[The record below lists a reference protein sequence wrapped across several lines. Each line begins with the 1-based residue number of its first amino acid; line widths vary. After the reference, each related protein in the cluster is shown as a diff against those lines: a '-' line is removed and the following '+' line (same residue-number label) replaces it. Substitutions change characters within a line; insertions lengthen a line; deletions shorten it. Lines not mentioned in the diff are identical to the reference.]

1 MDLRQLS
8 YFIAAA
14 EERNLGRAAERL
26 HMSQPPLT
34 RQIKALE
41 EQVGA
46 PLFERTPRG
55 MLLTQAGEALLQD
68 ARDIFSL
75 VDQATDRARRA
86 GDGTTGRIDVG
97 LHGSA
102 MFGVVPQVLT
112 RFSEMHPEVEVSLY
126 QGQTHQ
132 QVTAIRQRRILIGF
146 ERMVPMDDDLAVE
159 LVARERLLVAMSSA
173 HPFAQRSAIPV
184 ALLRNQPILTASSRS
199 APAITL
205 RLCRAA
211 GFEPRFAAQAGDLI
225 MATMMTGISRQLA
238 LVPESMTNLR
248 LPGVTYLPL
257 ETAGEPAH
265 MEVHCFYRKEEAS
278 PVLQRMLE
286 VVRAFAG
293 DIVPLADRGAVNP

>member
-1 MDLRQLS
+1 MNLRQLT
-8 YFIAAA
+8 YFIAVA

-41 EQVGA
+41 EAVGA
-46 PLFERTPRG
+46 QLFERMPRG

-68 ARDIFSL
+68 ARDIFGL
-75 VDQATDRARRA
+75 VDQAADRARRV
-86 GDGTTGRIDVG
+86 GSGTTGRIDVG

-112 RFSEMHPEVEVSLY
+112 RFSEVHPEVEVSLH

-132 QVTAIRQRRILIGF
+132 QVTAIRQRRVLIGF
-146 ERMVPMDDDLAVE
+146 ERMVPLDDDMAVE

-173 HPFAQRSAIPV
+173 HPFAGRDTVPV
-184 ALLRNQPILTASSRS
+184 VLLRNQPIVTASSRS

-211 GFEPRFAAQAGDLI
+211 GFEPRFSGQAGDLI
-225 MATMMTGISRQLA
+225 MATLMTGISRQIA

-248 LPGVTYLPL
+248 LPGVTYVPL
-257 ETAGEPAH
+257 ETDGEAAH
-265 MEVHCFYRKEEAS
+265 MEVHCFYRKDEAS
-278 PVLQRMLE
+278 PVLHRMLE
-286 VVRAFAG
+286 VVREFCNDARMA
-293 DIVPLADRGAVNP
+293 R

>member
-41 EQVGA
+41 EEVGA
-46 PLFERTPRG
+46 HLFERTPRG

-68 ARDIFSL
+68 ARDIFGL
-75 VDQATDRARRA
+75 VEQASDRARRA
-86 GDGTTGRIDVG
+86 GGGTTGRIDVG

-112 RFSEMHPEVEVSLY
+112 RFSDAHPEVEVSLY

-132 QVTAIRQRRILIGF
+132 QVTAIRQRRVLIGF
-146 ERMVPMDDDLAVE
+146 ERMVPPDDDMAVE
-159 LVARERLLVAMSSA
+159 LVSRERLLVAMSSS
-173 HPFAQRSAIPV
+173 HPFARRATVPV
-184 ALLRNQPILTASSRS
+184 ALLRNQPIVTASARS
-199 APAITL
+199 APSITI
-205 RLCRAA
+205 RLCRNA
-211 GFEPRFAAQAGDLI
+211 GFEPRFSGQAGDLI
-225 MATMMTGISRQLA
+225 MATLMTGISRKLA
-238 LVPESMTNLR
+238 LVPESMANLH

-257 ETAGEPAH
+257 ETDDEAAR
-265 MEVHCFYRKEEAS
+265 MEVHCFYRKDEAS
-278 PVLQRMLE
+278 PVLQRMLD
-286 VVRAFAG
+286 VVREFARHTTTAG
-293 DIVPLADRGAVNP
+293 QGGANP